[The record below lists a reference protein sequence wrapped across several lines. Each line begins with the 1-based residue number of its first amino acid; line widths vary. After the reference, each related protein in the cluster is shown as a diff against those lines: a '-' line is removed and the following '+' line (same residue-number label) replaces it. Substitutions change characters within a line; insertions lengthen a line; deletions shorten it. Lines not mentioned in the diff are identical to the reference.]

1 MLLFAP
7 VGNGKSACETL
18 FMQRW
23 SYHNFAQGDKWIKVL
38 QSTLWAI
45 SLLTQTTLTFQLTFS
60 ADKNKE
66 IKQKRKNINQQKRQ
80 SPNKRNQFVDSVQTN
95 LTLRYQAHLS
105 RSEKRDDHQLE
116 LYTCRSNLN
125 LIGTT

>member
-1 MLLFAP
+1 MINLHVKPYLCKGGLITILP
-7 VGNGKSACETL
+7 KETNG
-18 FMQRW
+18 
-23 SYHNFAQGDKWIKVL
+23 YVL